1 MESELVLTHFA
12 ELEQDIFYDLKWR
25 LIWYQTF
32 CRTLSRY
39 ILLPQVKTKLLSMN
53 FAKFQQEKFYDLK
66 LIQN

>member
-32 CRTLSRY
+32 AEHYQDIFYCLKSR
-39 ILLPQVKTKLLSMN
+39 
-53 FAKFQQEKFYDLK
+53 
-66 LIQN
+66 QNCYQ